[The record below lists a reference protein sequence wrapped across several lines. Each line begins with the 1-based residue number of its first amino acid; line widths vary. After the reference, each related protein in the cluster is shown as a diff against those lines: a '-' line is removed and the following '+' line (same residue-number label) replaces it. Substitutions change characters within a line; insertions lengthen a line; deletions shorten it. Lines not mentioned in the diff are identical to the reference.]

1 MKFKYLNL
9 LLILTFMSSCNNT
22 QENNSKQIKGKIV
35 HSVYFWLN
43 DPQNQH
49 DVKTFETAIKKLMKN
64 TQFAN
69 QMHLGKP
76 AATEKREV
84 IDNSYNYCLIFT
96 LIHIKIK
103 EFIRTSQ
110 PI

>member
-1 MKFKYLNL
+1 MKFKYLYL

-22 QENNSKQIKGKIV
+22 QENNSKEIKGKIV

-43 DPQNQH
+43 DPQNQD

-69 QMHLGKP
+69 QMHFL
-76 AATEKREV
+76 RFL
-84 IDNSYNYCLIFT
+84 SFFL
-96 LIHIKIK
+96 
-103 EFIRTSQ
+103 
-110 PI
+110 